1 MLTVT
6 KNNCYY
12 NGNKKDT
19 NLNSFRA
26 VTRQTLLAGK
36 ILCSVVN
43 IIDKT
48 NSNINIY
55 SKINDELGYFINDS
69 IQSKWSIQG
78 ASGTDIDR
86 AENTERNS
94 RSYKGVSKN
103 QDFFQDNKSI
113 MAKKSIQQQE
123 LNL

>member
-1 MLTVT
+1 M
-6 KNNCYY
+6 
-12 NGNKKDT
+12 
-19 NLNSFRA
+19 
-26 VTRQTLLAGK
+26 TRQTLLAGK
-36 ILCSVVN
+36 ILSSVVN

-55 SKINDELGYFINDS
+55 SKINDELGYFKNDS

-78 ASGTDIDR
+78 ANGTDIDR

-103 QDFFQDNKSI
+103 QGFFQDNKSI